1 MCQKK
6 VKIITDRDRL
16 HLASN
21 RIKKKYLRQKSKG
34 ILKKANKKAADWLKK
49 AGYLDLGNNDL
60 KTINYNDDTNI
71 NDLDDVETI
80 DYNNDTNVNGLD
92 NANLKKI
99 LGAQIAA

>member
-1 MCQKK
+1 MRQKK
-6 VKIITDRDRL
+6 VKIIDRDRL

-21 RIKKKYLRQKSKG
+21 RIKKNLRQKSKR

-49 AGYLDLGNNDL
+49 AGYLDLGTNDL

-71 NDLDDVETI
+71 NDLVDVETI

-92 NANLKKI
+92 NSNLKKI

>member
-1 MCQKK
+1 MRQKK
-6 VKIITDRDRL
+6 VKITDWDRL

-21 RIKKKYLRQKSKG
+21 TIKKKYLRQKSKG
-34 ILKKANKKAADWLKK
+34 ILKKA
-49 AGYLDLGNNDL
+49 GYLDLGTNDL
-60 KTINYNDDTNI
+60 KTINYNDDPNI